1 MVCIILQH
9 GCYEVSLVTALRHTA
24 VWLLW
29 SLGGEL
35 LCVVVSAASTTIEL
49 LGLVWLFQQV
59 SGRVYSLSGSY

>member
-9 GCYEVSLVTALRHTA
+9 GCYGVSLVTALRHTA
-24 VWLLW
+24 VRWLW

-35 LCVVVSAASTTIEL
+35 LCVVVSAASATIEL